1 VPIGSGYPPE
11 GEPRG
16 HAGFVDVGSEQ
27 AAIRALGDQIGAVVR
42 TVAAQPV
49 ATDGRSALVD
59 FLDGASA
66 QHLLEQYGYAAI
78 FLFVMLGSAGMP
90 PKARLIRS
98 PSSPKAKQLMIPA

>member
-1 VPIGSGYPPE
+1 
-11 GEPRG
+11 
-16 HAGFVDVGSEQ
+16 
-27 AAIRALGDQIGAVVR
+27 
-42 TVAAQPV
+42 
-49 ATDGRSALVD
+49 VD